1 MELKKIKKTIITKK
15 QTSKKFGVS
24 PRKIAYLR
32 VTLFEGQLRNLV
44 LVRAGRAQAEF
55 ARANLEVHLQVVG
68 RGEGGGQHP
77 IGLVKILLR
86 SRFGAGFFPQK
97 FCHLLTLPVGIA
109 EKC

>member
-1 MELKKIKKTIITKK
+1 MELKKKIKSNNYLGFFKK
-15 QTSKKFGVS
+15 KESLFH
-24 PRKIAYLR
+24 KIAYLR
-32 VTLFEGQLRNLV
+32 VTLFEGQLRILV